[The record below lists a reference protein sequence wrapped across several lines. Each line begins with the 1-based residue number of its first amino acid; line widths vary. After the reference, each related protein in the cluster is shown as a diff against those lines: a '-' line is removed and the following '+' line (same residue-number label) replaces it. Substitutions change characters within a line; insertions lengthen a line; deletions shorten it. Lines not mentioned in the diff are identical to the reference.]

1 MANFL
6 KKHAILLIL
15 VGIILL
21 GLLIRL
27 YKLTEIP
34 SGFFCDEASIGYN
47 AYTIL
52 NYGTDEYG
60 KSFPFFFQAFGDYK
74 SPVQIYSTVPFIK
87 IFGLSEFSTRL
98 PSSIYGILSIIA
110 IYLLA
115 KELFR
120 NQKHSSWIGIFSA
133 LLLTISPWHI
143 HFSRIAFEMM
153 PFTVFSVFGLYF
165 LLKAQKNKYFLFLSI
180 TSFVVAIYSYFP
192 ARIFIPLLGL
202 GFFCIYY
209 KFFWQNKKETFL
221 SLILL
226 ITLLIPF
233 IFHSLS
239 PVGLSRWQQINIFT
253 QPPNDETVSQHII
266 DNYFSHFS
274 VDFLFTKGDIG
285 MPGQFLT
292 RHSVKGIGELYFFQ
306 FPLIIL
312 GLIFIIKKKID
323 KPTTALLLWL
333 ILYPVGSML
342 TIDKSAQATRSII
355 GIIPLTIISA
365 LGLYYLTISI
375 LKIKKILTYSSMLI
389 VFIIILISF
398 LNYLNIF
405 FTKYTSYSS
414 DFWGWQYGAKDIVKY
429 FSTKEPYYDQLIMA
443 PEFNAPE
450 IFFKFYEPK
459 DCLKCKVGL
468 PDTNLDFSL
477 KQLFAVTPN
486 YLQIHSSYNLKI
498 LKTIYYPNGK
508 IAFLIGE
515 IVQ

>member
-1 MANFL
+1 
-6 KKHAILLIL
+6 
-15 VGIILL
+15 
-21 GLLIRL
+21 
-27 YKLTEIP
+27 
-34 SGFFCDEASIGYN
+34 
-47 AYTIL
+47 
-52 NYGTDEYG
+52 
-60 KSFPFFFQAFGDYK
+60 
-74 SPVQIYSTVPFIK
+74 
-87 IFGLSEFSTRL
+87 
-98 PSSIYGILSIIA
+98 
-110 IYLLA
+110 
-115 KELFR
+115 
-120 NQKHSSWIGIFSA
+120 
-133 LLLTISPWHI
+133 
-143 HFSRIAFEMM
+143 M

-202 GFFCIYY
+202 GFFCFYY

-239 PVGLSRWQQINIFT
+239 PVGLSRWQLINIFT

-375 LKIKKILTYSSMLI
+375 LKINPTWNLT
-389 VFIIILISF
+389 
-398 LNYLNIF
+398 
-405 FTKYTSYSS
+405 
-414 DFWGWQYGAKDIVKY
+414 
-429 FSTKEPYYDQLIMA
+429 
-443 PEFNAPE
+443 
-450 IFFKFYEPK
+450 
-459 DCLKCKVGL
+459 
-468 PDTNLDFSL
+468 
-477 KQLFAVTPN
+477 
-486 YLQIHSSYNLKI
+486 
-498 LKTIYYPNGK
+498 
-508 IAFLIGE
+508 
-515 IVQ
+515 